1 MGQESSVALSF
12 GVGCRCGFDLALLQL
27 WCRPAAAALI
37 RPLAWEIPP
46 ICHTCGPKKIN
57 NELNGNEAFIGRTNG
72 ILWPK
77 VAET

>member
-37 RPLAWEIPP
+37 RPLAWEIPYAA
-46 ICHTCGPKKIN
+46 GAALKKKKIHLD
-57 NELNGNEAFIGRTNG
+57 ECYLSAARLSFT
-72 ILWPK
+72 
-77 VAET
+77 A